1 MLTGDSGCLPVKQI
15 GLGCDSHT
23 SLCRYIRQP
32 GTRCWV
38 PCKVPRDILEI
49 EREGEWTWRTWKL
62 KGKMCPPSLY
72 LPPFHT
78 PSFFLLLLPSSFCP
92 SFFPSF
98 LSFFSFPLF
107 LLLLSLF
114 SFPLLTFF
122 PILFLS
128 VFSSSPSLLSKDVL
142 GHLPGSVGSQ
152 LEWNFGALSGSSSSY
167 QGAFLYCVAFPC
179 SFLHQY
185 IEQLPLEK
193 KG

>member
-122 PILFLS
+122 
-128 VFSSSPSLLSKDVL
+128 
-142 GHLPGSVGSQ
+142 Q
-152 LEWNFGALSGSSSSY
+152 
-167 QGAFLYCVAFPC
+167 
-179 SFLHQY
+179 SFLLLHPSFQKMCWG
-185 IEQLPLEK
+185 ICLGLLVLSWSGILVPFLGPALPTREHFCTVLPSPAPSFINILNSCL
-193 KG
+193 